1 MSAQS
6 QEQSSKQSA
15 NDNATASEEEATND
29 NTASP
34 EIEMPS
40 AEEEAMAAALD
51 AAADA
56 MSAKD
61 QQASEI
67 DVIALKE
74 EAGALKDQLLR
85 AVAET
90 ENVRRRAERDLEESS
105 KYAIAGF
112 ARDLLSVKENLFRAT
127 ESIPQDAREEND
139 ALKNLGEGVDM
150 TLREL
155 TKIFEKRG
163 ITRIQPEIGE
173 KFDHNK
179 HQAVSQIEDDNAE
192 PGSILQILQSGYQLH
207 DRLLQPA
214 MVIVAKASAGSA
226 DNNNGAAV
234 DTKA

>member
-6 QEQSSKQSA
+6 QEQPSKQSA
-15 NDNATASEEEATND
+15 NDNDADDADDAVTND
-29 NTASP
+29 NTTAP
-34 EIEMPS
+34 EIEIPS

-51 AAADA
+51 AAVDA

-74 EAGALKDQLLR
+74 EAVALKDQLLR

-127 ESIPQDAREEND
+127 ESIPQEAREENE

-179 HQAVSQIEDDNAE
+179 HQAVSQIEDEKAE

-214 MVIVAKASAGSA
+214 MVIVAKASDGSA
-226 DNNNGAAV
+226 DNNGAAV